1 MRTLLAKQSLVGWI
15 LAAVAAGGL
24 TLPVAVAQSAPA
36 TTSPKSTASSAGASQ
51 PKTTGTTTGTSGKSR
66 KVSSRRRSK
75 RVKGQAAPTPARI
88 SEIQSALAKNGAF
101 EGVPTGKW
109 DASSSE
115 AMKKFQ
121 AAHGLTPTGKLDAL
135 TLQKLGLG
143 SETSGVAAPTPP
155 PNATANRLLSR
166 NAQRD
171 EIKNENQPE

>member
-1 MRTLLAKQSLVGWI
+1 MRTLLSRQSRVAWI
-15 LAAVAAGGL
+15 LAVMAAGGL
-24 TLPVAVAQSAPA
+24 TLPATAAQSAPA
-36 TTSPKSTASSAGASQ
+36 SNSPKSTASSASASQ
-51 PKTTGTTTGTSGKSR
+51 PKTTGTTNGASGKSR

-75 RVKGQAAPTPARI
+75 RVKGQAAPTPERI
-88 SEIQSALAKNGAF
+88 SEIQTALAKKGAF

-109 DASSSE
+109 DNSSSE

-121 AAHGLTPTGKLDAL
+121 SAHGLNPTGKLDAL

-166 NAQRD
+166 TAQRD

>member
-1 MRTLLAKQSLVGWI
+1 MRTLLSRQSRIGWI
-15 LAAVAAGGL
+15 LAVMAAGGL
-24 TLPVAVAQSAPA
+24 TLTAAAAQSAPA
-36 TTSPKSTASSAGASQ
+36 NTSPKSMASSASASQ
-51 PKTTGTTTGTSGKSR
+51 PKTAGTTTGTSGKSR

-75 RVKGQAAPTPARI
+75 RVKGQAAPTPERI
-88 SEIQSALAKNGAF
+88 SEIQTALAKNGAF

-109 DASSSE
+109 DASSSQ
-115 AMKKFQ
+115 AMKNFQ
-121 AAHGLTPTGKLDAL
+121 AAHGLNPTGKLDAL